1 MKKTITTLAL
11 FIFLLL
17 FSIGHIASAADT
29 AATMPVTDPFPIPP
43 TTPVTDIFGQ
53 DQYYSVTLRGNG
65 ELAVS
70 GRISFLNTDNSSVS
84 RMKFEMPQKPLD
96 GLVIY
101 QAFHKPICQQY
112 DYQSPDVYYDK
123 NQQIFPDNKITRK
136 PEQPR
141 CLAYREP
148 EYYDYLSGQ
157 NTYTKATYTYEN
169 NTIDVSLPHA
179 ISSGST
185 GSLLVFYRLRN
196 ATTRTLL
203 GGYTYEFQTLKTEDT
218 IHIVQ
223 IGISTDSDLF
233 VKGTKGKVQ
242 YSPTQYM
249 DSAIMKSAAAGVSS
263 PQLDTYYQ
271 QIGQGNEIKT
281 SHDLQSMDTYTVKGE
296 YADSAWKLYR
306 KEIVIG
312 LIILAVCLG
321 LVLLIIKKVA
331 KATQGKMNNQS
342 KSILLVGIVS
352 TVTAACITGYTVFI
366 YFVFSYMQFN
376 YYSQMDTIFTI
387 LLLVVSCGVYLVL
400 LAGPSLWIGLSRG
413 VVYGISTCA
422 LTVFLLGVVLV
433 ILIAGMFVTRNPY
446 PVYPIRM
453 QPYDSTAPAPAVMEQ

>member
-1 MKKTITTLAL
+1 MRKLFTILVLMISVVLSGTHQSLAL
-11 FIFLLL
+11 A
-17 FSIGHIASAADT
+17 SNSMPIAIDRPS
-29 AATMPVTDPFPIPP
+29 
-43 TTPVTDIFGQ
+43 TDIFGQ
-53 DQYYSVTLRGNG
+53 DHYYSLTLRGNG
-65 ELAVS
+65 DVLVS
-70 GRISFLNTDNSSVS
+70 GRLLFSNTDSMPLSGYTLHIPSGKVNDITVYQVS
-84 RMKFEMPQKPLD
+84 RNR
-96 GLVIY
+96 
-101 QAFHKPICQQY
+101 ICEQY
-112 DYQSPDVYYDK
+112 DSYDYPIYDQSYPNIKRPTPLNCIKYQ
-123 NQQIFPDNKITRK
+123 
-136 PEQPR
+136 
-141 CLAYREP
+141 EP
-148 EYYDYLSGQ
+148 AYYDYLSGQ

-179 ISSGST
+179 ISSGSS
-185 GSLLVFYRLRN
+185 GSLLLFYRLKN

-218 IHIVQ
+218 VHIVQ

-233 VKGTKGKVQ
+233 VKGAKGKVQ

-249 DSAIMKSAAAGVSS
+249 DSAIMKNAAAGVSS
-263 PQLDTYYQ
+263 PQLDMYYQ

-281 SHDLQSMDTYTVKGE
+281 SQALQPMDTYTVKGE
-296 YADSAWKLYR
+296 YADSSWKLYG
-306 KEIVIG
+306 KEILIG
-312 LIILAVCLG
+312 LIIIAVCLG
-321 LVLLIIKKVA
+321 LVLLVIKKVA

-376 YYSQMDTIFTI
+376 YYSQMNTIFTI